1 MGVTPIFEDPLFEE
15 LQERDIYEEEG
26 VENLMD
32 DDEIS
37 DAECGFMSGF
47 LAS

>member
-15 LQERDIYEEEG
+15 LKELDIYEEEG

-32 DDEIS
+32 EDGIS
-37 DAECGFMSGF
+37 DAECGFMTGF

>member
-1 MGVTPIFEDPLFEE
+1 MGVTPILEDPLFEE
-15 LQERDIYEEEG
+15 LEELDIYEEEG

-32 DDEIS
+32 EEGITGS
-37 DAECGFMSGF
+37 ECGFMTGF

>member
-1 MGVTPIFEDPLFEE
+1 MGVTPIPEDPLFEE
-15 LQERDIYEEEG
+15 LQELDIYEEEG

-32 DDEIS
+32 EDGIS
-37 DAECGFMSGF
+37 DAEYGFMTGF